1 MGGAI
6 GSGMLKPQSL
16 EQMQDVEGQPGSS
29 GFWTLRYYQPLFD
42 IDTIQVCLTSPP
54 LAAPRTARSFPFPPL
69 YLDSQGSNF
78 FRGMVWYP
86 RPTHLETIPPR
97 LLEDLLGVW

>member
-54 LAAPRTARSFPFPPL
+54 LPHHALLALFPSPPL

-78 FRGMVWYP
+78 FRGMVW
-86 RPTHLETIPPR
+86 
-97 LLEDLLGVW
+97 

>member
-42 IDTIQVCLTSPP
+42 IDTIQVPHVP
-54 LAAPRTARSFPFPPL
+54 AACRSTALLPFPWYLESHPL
-69 YLDSQGSNF
+69 
-78 FRGMVWYP
+78 
-86 RPTHLETIPPR
+86 PTPP
-97 LLEDLLGVW
+97 

>member
-42 IDTIQVCLTSPP
+42 IDTIQVCLTSLP
-54 LAAPRTARSFPFPPL
+54 LAAPRTALFPSPPVPGQPATQA
-69 YLDSQGSNF
+69 D
-78 FRGMVWYP
+78 
-86 RPTHLETIPPR
+86 PP
-97 LLEDLLGVW
+97 